1 MDNQVSNVSKPVTVA
16 RAEFVS
22 NLTDLINGSELPAFI
37 IEPILK
43 DFLSDVRAIAQRQLE
58 QDTIRYQ
65 QALENI
71 EKNSQ
76 K

>member
-1 MDNQVSNVSKPVTVA
+1 MDNQTSNVSKPVTVA

-43 DFLSDVRAIAQRQLE
+43 DFLNDVRAIAQRQLE
-58 QDTIRYQ
+58 QDTIQYQ
-65 QALENI
+65 QMLEDVKANA
-71 EKNSQ
+71 K
-76 K
+76 

>member
-1 MDNQVSNVSKPVTVA
+1 MDSQTSNVSKPVTVA

-43 DFLSDVRAIAQRQLE
+43 DFLNDVRAIAQRQLE

-65 QALENI
+65 QVLENI
-71 EKNSQ
+71 GANAKR
-76 K
+76 